1 MSTVPAVLLDEVRA
15 EVRLQGVD
23 PARDPLAVRRLAEEA
38 TRRHERRSLTGAVPA
53 LDDEPGAIGEIV
65 SRVSG
70 LGALQPL
77 LDDPDVEETGSTIPA
92 GCLSPVLGGT
102 SSLR

>member
-77 LDDPDVEETGSTIPA
+77 LDDPDVEEIWIN
-92 GCLSPVLGGT
+92 SP
-102 SSLR
+102 